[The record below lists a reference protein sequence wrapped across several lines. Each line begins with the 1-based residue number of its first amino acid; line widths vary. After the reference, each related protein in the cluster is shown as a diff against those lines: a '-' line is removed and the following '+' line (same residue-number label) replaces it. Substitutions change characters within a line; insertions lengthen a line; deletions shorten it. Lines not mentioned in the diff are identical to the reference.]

1 MNIYLKNVL
10 NLTMKIGNLSNLVL
24 NWQVFIYLK
33 L

>member
-1 MNIYLKNVL
+1 MNNYLKNVL
-10 NLTMKIGNLSNLVL
+10 DITMNIGNLSNLVL